1 VTGSRRITMAV
12 GVLMFVDAALYLAVL
27 PLLPHYVERFGLS
40 TFEAGVVIAAYPMSV
55 PLVSLG
61 CIVLVPRVG
70 ARRITLA
77 SAALMSVATVI
88 FAAAPS
94 ATVLIAARLVQGFA
108 SGSIWTGS
116 MAWVTDNAPE
126 GRRGRESGI
135 VMGMLS
141 AGSIAGPAV
150 GAIAAWAGQ
159 GFGFGLV
166 AVVSLVG
173 VALAALAPA
182 GRAHAGAPT
191 RLGDALGRAIRQPAT
206 QAALALTLVDL
217 TTFGAVDVLV
227 PLRLGATGTS
237 VAAIAAAIGAG
248 ALLGAVT
255 GPIGGRM
262 VDRLGP
268 YQVGMTTA
276 AFIVVIPVVLAFEP
290 TTGVQLATLVV
301 GGPLFA
307 LVGSAIFPLSSAGA
321 DAAGIPH
328 VASNGLMGVVW
339 AGGFTVV
346 PLAVGALAQTTSRT
360 VAYLV
365 IFAVAVPVLV
375 MLRRAG
381 GALGQTAE
389 SRISAVSNSGGI
401 P

>member
-1 VTGSRRITMAV
+1 
-12 GVLMFVDAALYLAVL
+12 
-27 PLLPHYVERFGLS
+27 
-40 TFEAGVVIAAYPMSV
+40 
-55 PLVSLG
+55 
-61 CIVLVPRVG
+61 
-70 ARRITLA
+70 
-77 SAALMSVATVI
+77 
-88 FAAAPS
+88 
-94 ATVLIAARLVQGFA
+94 
-108 SGSIWTGS
+108 
-116 MAWVTDNAPE
+116 
-126 GRRGRESGI
+126 
-135 VMGMLS
+135 
-141 AGSIAGPAV
+141 
-150 GAIAAWAGQ
+150 
-159 GFGFGLV
+159 
-166 AVVSLVG
+166 
-173 VALAALAPA
+173 
-182 GRAHAGAPT
+182 
-191 RLGDALGRAIRQPAT
+191 
-206 QAALALTLVDL
+206 
-217 TTFGAVDVLV
+217 
-227 PLRLGATGTS
+227 

-389 SRISAVSNSGGI
+389 SRISAVSDSGGI